1 VTRGSSEEWLS
12 LPLRRF
18 VDDSGVQLAVVMRPT
33 GQVVGQHG
41 FTRAVDVM
49 SACSLGAAIHASSE
63 ELGRLVNGRPF
74 ADLYHAGHARQIFLG
89 RCESP
94 RGRFLLLAIF
104 DRTSSIGL
112 VQLFF
117 EEFRS
122 AVASA
127 VEKTPPA
134 TAVFGEDFDLALA
147 RSLDAL
153 FAEHPRIVGD
163 RNDAR

>member
-1 VTRGSSEEWLS
+1 VTRGSSEAWLAQ
-12 LPLRRF
+12 PLRRF
-18 VDDSGVQLAVVMRPT
+18 VDDTGVQLAVVMRPT

-49 SACSLGAAIHASSE
+49 SACSLSAAIHASSE

-74 ADLYHAGHARQIFLG
+74 ADLYHAGHSRQIFLG
-89 RCESP
+89 RVESL

-104 DRTSSIGL
+104 NQASSIGL

-117 EEFRS
+117 EEFRR

-127 VEKTPPA
+127 VVMTPPA

-153 FAEHPRIVGD
+153 FAD
-163 RNDAR
+163 RPPAAEEANDTR

>member
-1 VTRGSSEEWLS
+1 MTRGSSEAWLS
-12 LPLRRF
+12 WPLRRF
-18 VDDSGVQLAVVMRPT
+18 VDDTGVQLAVVMRPT

-49 SACSLGAAIHASSE
+49 SACSLGAAIHASSD
-63 ELGRLVNGRPF
+63 ELGRLVNGSPF
-74 ADLYHAGHARQIFLG
+74 ADLYHAGQTRQIFLG

-104 DRTSSIGL
+104 DETSSIGL

-117 EEFRS
+117 DEFRR
-122 AVASA
+122 AVDAA
-127 VEKTPPA
+127 VEQTPPVA
-134 TAVFGEDFDLALA
+134 ALFGEDFDLALA

-153 FAEHPRIVGD
+153 FAEHPRPVGEW
-163 RNDAR
+163 NDPR

>member
-1 VTRGSSEEWLS
+1 MTRGSSEAWLAQ
-12 LPLRRF
+12 PLRRF
-18 VDDSGVQLAVVMRPT
+18 VDETGVQLAVVMRPT

-63 ELGRLVNGRPF
+63 ELGRLVNARPF

-104 DRTSSIGL
+104 DQASSIGL

-117 EEFRS
+117 EEFRR
-122 AVASA
+122 AVAA
-127 VEKTPPA
+127 AAENTPPA

-153 FAEHPRIVGD
+153 FAEPPRAAGEG
-163 RNDAR
+163 NDAR